1 MPSTRALIRRTL
13 TAVEFAV
20 VTGQSGAGRSQAANF
35 LEDLGWFVIDN
46 LPSALIPK
54 VSELAGDPGSR
65 FDRMAL
71 VAGGGEDAA
80 AISNALRMLR
90 ANDSGRLRVVFL
102 QASTPTLVRRYE
114 STKRPH
120 PWDGSLPLV
129 EAIEAER
136 KALDVVRA
144 EADMVIDTSNLSVH
158 QLRDRIEA
166 EFSTSTEERAMSVRV
181 VSFGY
186 KHGLPIDVDLVLDC
200 RCLPNPHWIE
210 ELRPLTGRDPEIAAY
225 LESQEITPGFLERLY
240 SLLDLLVPAYER
252 EGKSYL
258 SIAVGCTGGK
268 HRSVWA
274 ARKLREHLEGEG
286 YHPRVS
292 HRDVERT

>member
-1 MPSTRALIRRTL
+1 M
-13 TAVEFAV
+13 EFAV

-46 LPSALIPK
+46 LPRALIPK

-120 PWDGSLPLV
+120 PWDGSLPLI

-136 KALDVVRA
+136 KALDTVRA

-200 RCLPNPHWIE
+200 RFLPNPHWIE
-210 ELRPLTGRDPEIAAY
+210 ELRPLTGRDPEIASY
-225 LESQEITPGFLERLY
+225 LESQEITPGFLDRLY

-274 ARKLREHLEGEG
+274 ARKLREHLEEQG